1 MLEDKN
7 IQLVTKHRIFT
18 EAEFHARYAIYTES
32 YNKIVRIEARTTVDM
47 AMRQILPAVLHY
59 ARHLSEG
66 LVSKQALGLS
76 SRADK
81 ALLGRITTLSDSLY
95 DGCERLKALLE
106 KIPSNDVDAAA
117 YFHKAIIPAM
127 DAVRNDAD
135 ALEELTDKSYW
146 PFPTYSD
153 LLYY

>member
-1 MLEDKN
+1 M
-7 IQLVTKHRIFT
+7 VTKHKIFT
-18 EAEFHARYAIYTES
+18 EAEFRARHAIYTES

-76 SRADK
+76 SRADNE
-81 ALLGRITTLSDSLY
+81 LLRRITELSDILY
-95 DGCERLKALLE
+95 DSCEGLKAKLSE
-106 KIPSNDVDAAA
+106 IPKDQNLAAD
-117 YFHKAIIPAM
+117 YNLKVIIPAM
-127 DAVRNDAD
+127 DAVRSAAD
-135 ALEELTDKSYW
+135 ALEELTDKAYW

-153 LLYY
+153 LLFY